1 MTTVPPRTPP
11 PAPAPG
17 PDRRIT
23 EFASSRTRML
33 LAGDGLTTV
42 LLEAAAR
49 APLHVRITHVARLSA
64 HALDDL
70 APRTALELDAG
81 RPCLLR
87 RTRLVTP
94 AGVPVS
100 ANVVV
105 AAAGRD
111 ADVDAVMPAP
121 HPLGYALADR
131 GRRLERRLL
140 HVGRAAWPE
149 APDQI
154 CASKT
159 YVMCH
164 AGEPLVFVRE
174 MFSPAYF
181 PAGTDGTAT
190 AHEARPANEARPPHG
205 PDRPVP

>member
-23 EFASSRTRML
+23 EFTSSRTRML

-64 HALDDL
+64 HALDDP
-70 APRTALELDAG
+70 APRAALELEAG

-111 ADVDAVMPAP
+111 TDVDAVMPAP
-121 HPLGYALADR
+121 HPLGYALAGR

-149 APDQI
+149 APDRI

-190 AHEARPANEARPPHG
+190 AHEACPAN
-205 PDRPVP
+205 

>member
-1 MTTVPPRTPP
+1 MRST
-11 PAPAPG
+11 PG
-17 PDRRIT
+17 PVPGLDRRIA
-23 EFASSRTRML
+23 EFTSSRTRML

-49 APLHVRITHVARLSA
+49 APLHVRITHTARLSA
-64 HALDDL
+64 HALDDPG
-70 APRTALELDAG
+70 PRTALGLEAG
-81 RPCLLR
+81 QPCLLR

-105 AAAGRD
+105 AAADRD

-121 HPLGYALADR
+121 QPLGYALAGR

-140 HVGRAAWPE
+140 HVGRVAWPE
-149 APDQI
+149 APDRT

-159 YVMCH
+159 YLMCH
-164 AGEPLVFVRE
+164 AGGPLVFVRE
-174 MFSPAYF
+174 MFNPAYF
-181 PAGTDGTAT
+181 PAGTDGTAP
-190 AHEARPANEARPPHG
+190 AHEACPAHGPTRPAP
-205 PDRPVP
+205 

>member
-11 PAPAPG
+11 PAPAFG

-23 EFASSRTRML
+23 EFTSSRTRML

-64 HALDDL
+64 HALDDP
-70 APRTALELDAG
+70 APRTALELEAG

-121 HPLGYALADR
+121 HPLGYALAGR

-149 APDQI
+149 APDRI

-190 AHEARPANEARPPHG
+190 AHEACPANETRRPHG

>member
-1 MTTVPPRTPP
+1 MTTAPPYAPP
-11 PAPAPG
+11 PGSAPG
-17 PDRRIT
+17 LDRRIAG
-23 EFASSRTRML
+23 FASARTRML
-33 LAGDGLTTV
+33 LASDGLTTV
-42 LLEAAAR
+42 LLEAVVKAS
-49 APLHVRITHVARLSA
+49 LHVRITQTARLSA
-64 HALDDL
+64 HALDDS
-70 APRTALELDAG
+70 ASRAALGLEAG

-111 ADVDAVMPAP
+111 ADVDAAMLAP
-121 HPLGYALADR
+121 RPLGYALAGR
-131 GRRLERRLL
+131 GSRLERRLL

-149 APDQI
+149 APDKP

-159 YVMCH
+159 YVMCD
-164 AGEPLVFVRE
+164 AGGPLIFVRE

-181 PAGTDGTAT
+181 PAGTEGTDGTDST
-190 AHEARPANEARPPHG
+190 DSTDSTDG
-205 PDRPVP
+205 G

>member
-1 MTTVPPRTPP
+1 MTTAPPYAPP
-11 PAPAPG
+11 PGPAPG
-17 PDRRIT
+17 LDRRIA
-23 EFASSRTRML
+23 EFASARTRML
-33 LAGDGLTTV
+33 LASDGLTTV
-42 LLEAAAR
+42 LLEAVVK
-49 APLHVRITHVARLSA
+49 APLHVRITHTARLSA
-64 HALDDL
+64 HALDDS
-70 APRTALELDAG
+70 ASRVALGLEAG

-111 ADVDAVMPAP
+111 ADVDAAMLAP
-121 HPLGYALADR
+121 RPLGYALAGR

-149 APDQI
+149 APDET

-159 YVMCH
+159 YVMCD
-164 AGEPLVFVRE
+164 ADGPLVFVRE
-174 MFSPAYF
+174 TFNPSCF
-181 PAGTDGTAT
+181 PAGTGGAAT
-190 AHEARPANEARPPHG
+190 APEACAGA
-205 PDRPVP
+205 